1 MKGAIQSDLVQAKV
15 DQEVN
20 RRLAIAGMTLAGLT
34 AGLKTS
40 DSNSKL
46 KKTGKV
52 IKDKIGLQE
61 FSSQLGFQLRGHNIA
76 SFNLPA
82 GGYKLDGFWE
92 AICIGAAACL
102 ALCYAMQ
109 GSYRWTSTQIPRVV
123 NHQLLERLQRRY
135 RVAGMIH
142 ALDCMV
148 KRLGPSYGLV
158 RLHDSGDFYSQT
170 YIDAWMEVIRMN
182 PTIWFYLYT
191 KSHHLLPDDLP
202 VNLAVTK
209 SFGGVHDD
217 LIDTDNDPHARIFAT
232 VKELLD
238 AGYIDANDEIEGEI
252 ATILG
257 RRKIGLAY
265 HGVKK
270 PTPAQ
275 LRAVA

>member
-1 MKGAIQSDLVQAKV
+1 MNGAIQSDLVQAKV

-20 RRLAIAGMTLAGLT
+20 RRLAIAGNGPEKLAALLTLSTGNA
-34 AGLKTS
+34 
-40 DSNSKL
+40 KL
-46 KKTGKV
+46 KMTGKA
-52 IKDKIGLQE
+52 IKAIGLQE

-82 GGYKLDGFWE
+82 GGYKLDGVWHKV
-92 AICIGAAACL
+92 CIFAAACL

-109 GSYRWTSTQIPRVV
+109 GSYKWASTQIPRVV
-123 NHQLLERLQRRY
+123 NHQALLRLHGAY
-135 RVAGMIH
+135 SNGVIK
-142 ALDCMV
+142 ALDGMV

-158 RLHDSGDFYSQT
+158 RLHDSGDFFADWYAYSWL
-170 YIDAWMEVIRMN
+170 IVARMN
-182 PTIWFYLYT
+182 PDILFYCYT
-191 KSHHLLPDDLP
+191 KSHTLFPDHTTVP
-202 VNLAVTK
+202 ANLRIVR
-209 SFGGVHDD
+209 SFGGKMDSA
-217 LIDTDNDPHARIFAT
+217 IDTDNDPHARIFAS

-238 AGYIDANDEIEGEI
+238 AGYINANDEIEGEI

-270 PTPAQ
+270 ATPAQ